1 MSMVK
6 RVRLSFAPGLEVE
19 FVDRDKAIQQVIEWS
34 ERGTR
39 FPIVVFGPEGCGKS
53 AWLKQAAE
61 VLRERGYEVFY
72 IHPLDKLVYA
82 DVSIPSI
89 KEAFLEFAQKAI
101 AENALSRI
109 AWALFDFVR
118 ELLKVR
124 KAKVAIIADDV
135 FQAIGLRYAAA
146 YVKGLL
152 NMIEYPLYSYE
163 NIVIIVATSE
173 GLSRFEIGRHRWAW
187 MMPMWNMGRKG
198 FEELYERIPG
208 PKPSFDDVWR
218 IIGGNPGALASLYM
232 VRWDIDKAIKNIIT
246 SKRLDAFIHTLS
258 TEERKWLLEAV
269 ENPDTLLA
277 KEKLPLINKLIEL
290 NLIIDSITYRDPELW
305 IDQPPPQKDLEL
317 GIGKHIAWQTPLH
330 REAVRRAL
338 QEASAT

>member
-1 MSMVK
+1 MPV
-6 RVRLSFAPGLEVE
+6 VRRIKLSFADLEVE
-19 FVDRDKAIQQVIEWS
+19 FVNRDRAIQQVLEWS
-34 ERGTR
+34 ERGTW
-39 FPIVVFGPEGCGKS
+39 FPVVVFGPEGCGKT

-89 KEAFLEFAQKAI
+89 KEAFLEFARKAL
-101 AENALSRI
+101 AEDALSRI

-118 ELLKVR
+118 DLLKVR

-152 NMIEYPLYSYE
+152 NMIEHPVERYE
-163 NIVIIVATSE
+163 KIVAIVATSE
-173 GLSRFEIGRHRWAW
+173 GVSRSEIGRHRWANL
-187 MMPMWNMGRKG
+187 MPMWNMSKEG
-198 FEELYERIPG
+198 FEQLYRQIPE
-208 PKPSFDDVWR
+208 PKPSFEEVWR
-218 IIGGNPGALASLYM
+218 LTGGNPGMLAKLYQM
-232 VRWDIDKAIKNIIT
+232 KWSVDEAIKSIIT
-246 SKRLDAFIHTLS
+246 FKKLDTFILTLGAK
-258 TEERKWLLEAV
+258 ERKWLLEAA
-269 ENPDTLLA
+269 ENPDTLLT

-290 NLIIDSITYRDPELW
+290 NLIIDSITYRDLELW

-330 REAVRRAL
+330 REAIRRAL
-338 QEASAT
+338 QEL

>member
-1 MSMVK
+1 MPVVR
-6 RVRLSFAPGLEVE
+6 RVRLSFADLEVE
-19 FVDRDKAIQQVIEWS
+19 FVDRDRAIQQVLEWS
-34 ERGTR
+34 ERGTW
-39 FPIVVFGPEGCGKS
+39 FPVVVFGPEGCGKT

-82 DVSIPSI
+82 EVSIPSI
-89 KEAFLEFAQKAI
+89 KEAFLEFARKAL
-101 AENALSRI
+101 AEDALSRI

-118 ELLKVR
+118 DLLKVR

-152 NMIEYPLYSYE
+152 NMIEHPVERYE
-163 NIVIIVATSE
+163 KIVAIVATSE
-173 GLSRFEIGRHRWAW
+173 GVSRSEIGRHRWANL
-187 MMPMWNMGRKG
+187 MPMWNMSKEG
-198 FEELYERIPG
+198 FEQLYRQIPE
-208 PKPSFDDVWR
+208 PKPSFEEVWR
-218 IIGGNPGALASLYM
+218 LTGGNPGMLAKLYQM
-232 VRWDIDKAIKNIIT
+232 KWSVDEAIKSIIT
-246 SKRLDAFIHTLS
+246 FKKLDTFILTLGAK
-258 TEERKWLLEAV
+258 ERKWLLEAV

-277 KEKLPLINKLIEL
+277 KEKLPLIQRLIEL
-290 NLIIDSITYRDPELW
+290 NLIIDSITYRDLELW

-330 REAVRRAL
+330 REAIRRAL
-338 QEASAT
+338 QEL

>member
-1 MSMVK
+1 MLVVK
-6 RVRLSFAPGLEVE
+6 RVKLSFAGLEVE
-19 FVDRDKAIQQVIEWS
+19 FVDRDKAIQQVLEWS
-34 ERGTR
+34 ERGTW

-61 VLRERGYEVFY
+61 VLRKRGYEVFY

-82 DVSIPSI
+82 EVSIPSI
-89 KEAFLEFAQKAI
+89 KEAFLEFARKAL
-101 AENALSRI
+101 AEDALSRI

-118 ELLKVR
+118 DLLKVR

-152 NMIEYPLYSYE
+152 NMIEHPQHSYE
-163 NIVIIVATSE
+163 RMVVIVATSE
-173 GLSRFEIGRHRWAW
+173 GVSRAEIGRHRWANL
-187 MMPMWNMGRKG
+187 MPMWNMSREG
-198 FEELYERIPG
+198 FEQLYRQIPE
-208 PKPSFDDVWR
+208 PKPSFEEAWR
-218 IIGGNPGALASLYM
+218 LTGGNPGMLAKLYQM
-232 VRWDIDKAIKNIIT
+232 KWSVDEAIKNIIT
-246 SKRLDAFIHTLS
+246 SKRLVAFIHTLS
-258 TEERKWLLEAV
+258 AEERKWLLEAV

-317 GIGKHIAWQTPLH
+317 GIGKHIVWQTPLH
-330 REAVRRAL
+330 REAVKGAL
-338 QEASAT
+338 QES